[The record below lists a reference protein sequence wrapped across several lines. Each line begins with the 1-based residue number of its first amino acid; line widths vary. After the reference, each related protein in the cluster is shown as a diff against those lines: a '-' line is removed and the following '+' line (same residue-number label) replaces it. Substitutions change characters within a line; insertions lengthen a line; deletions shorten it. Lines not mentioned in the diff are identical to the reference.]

1 MAGRGQL
8 THSCLSCHRESSG
21 ISIVESAGAEPLGR
35 SRQKG
40 KPLSP
45 QLRPTKTE
53 RGHGVSCSGWAGKS
67 RSCLAAFTENRPFT
81 AARSRLGANEF
92 RERPRRSAAST
103 PGPLGRERSHTPK
116 QRLFADWL
124 SGPSIALFHGSN
136 SPRGMLPRQLPRNDI
151 AAQHSWES
159 HQRGDRTGLVIRG
172 LSGAVGHP
180 WMLPPWQARDTPAGS
195 RNRLFA
201 SRLRQ
206 KGEIAARPTVS
217 HSIRDRAQYLECGVE
232 VVFGALPEEPRTTR
246 HEAGPMPRSD
256 PGQKK
261 KQ

>member
-159 HQRGDRTGLVIRG
+159 HQRCDRTGL
-172 LSGAVGHP
+172 SGGCP
-180 WMLPPWQARDTPAGS
+180 ARWDTPGCFPPGKHETRQQDPGTVCSPPVSDKKARLPRGQQSLTASGTERNIWNVGS
-195 RNRLFA
+195 KWYLARFRRNLEPPDTRP
-201 SRLRQ
+201 
-206 KGEIAARPTVS
+206 ARC
-217 HSIRDRAQYLECGVE
+217 RAQTLG
-232 VVFGALPEEPRTTR
+232 
-246 HEAGPMPRSD
+246 
-256 PGQKK
+256 KK